1 MVKKIL
7 FIVNP
12 FSGLGKQNTINS
24 LIQKELDPAVWDWE
38 VAVTQK
44 AGHAVDLSR
53 QAIGS
58 FDIVVAVGGDGT
70 VNEVGSGLV
79 GSDTAMAIIPA
90 GSGNG
95 LARFLNIPLKVNRAL
110 QALQNSE
117 VKKIDVMKINNHYS
131 FNVSGVGFDGQIS
144 HLFAGKKSRG
154 PLGYIKLIT
163 KEFSK
168 YKALDYI
175 LKIDG
180 VEYQRNAFLISF
192 ANSSQYGNNF
202 HISPNAKIDD
212 GLIDVCIIREFP
224 KVTAPALLISMF
236 DKTLD
241 QSKFDEIILGKHI
254 EVFSNDKLKAHA
266 DGEPVAIDNHLDIE
280 MMPLALNIL
289 VPTAE
294 FISTSFISQIQ
305 HEVGANIQNFRKR
318 ISESNFGKLS
328 Q

>member
-1 MVKKIL
+1 MAKTRKIL

-12 FSGLGKQNTINS
+12 FSGLKKQNTIED
-24 LIQKELDPAVWDWE
+24 LIEKELNGMQWNWE
-38 VAVTQK
+38 IVFTK
-44 AGHAVDLSR
+44 HPGHAKEISCNAVGNYDV
-53 QAIGS
+53 
-58 FDIVVAVGGDGT
+58 VVAVGGDGT

-79 GSDTAMAIIPA
+79 GTDTILGIIPA

-110 QALQNSE
+110 QAIQNSE
-117 VKKIDVMKINNHYS
+117 VKPIDIMKLNDKVS
-131 FNVSGVGFDGQIS
+131 LNVSGIGFDGMIS
-144 HLFAGKKSRG
+144 HQFAGIKSRG
-154 PLGYIKLIT
+154 PLGYVKLIT

-168 YKALDYI
+168 YKSKNYQ

-180 VEYQRNAFLISF
+180 IEYDKDAFLISF

-202 HISPNAKIDD
+202 HISPKAKIDD
-212 GLIDVCIIREFP
+212 GLIDVCVIREFP

-254 EVFSNDKLKAHA
+254 EVTSDEPLMIHV
-266 DGEPVAIDNHLDIE
+266 DGEPVEKCRKALIE
-280 MMPLALNIL
+280 IQPLALKVL
-289 VPTAE
+289 VPTEE
-294 FISTSFISQIQ
+294 FLKAPLIAQFQ
-305 HEVGANIQNFRKR
+305 EMGANLKNIRKR
-318 ISESNFGKLS
+318 ISESTMNK